1 MNKAKEELNM
11 TKHRVRVPQVADIS
25 AAIRL
30 YYEHTEI
37 GNKDIRAIFGDM
49 GNGRIGRLKQ
59 LVLEAMHERGTVHY
73 NAQYVNTEVAY
84 DVWGINIDKLTAG
97 RKKLQQLGLGG

>member
-1 MNKAKEELNM
+1 M

-97 RKKLQQLGLGG
+97 RKKLQQLGLGR

>member
-1 MNKAKEELNM
+1 M

-59 LVLEAMHERGTVHY
+59 LALEAMHERGTVHY

-84 DVWGINIDKLTAG
+84 DAWGIDIKRLERGIERLNKLNIEVIAC
-97 RKKLQQLGLGG
+97 R

>member
-1 MNKAKEELNM
+1 MI
-11 TKHRVRVPQVADIS
+11 KHRVRVPQVADIS

>member
-49 GNGRIGRLKQ
+49 GNGRDRQ
-59 LVLEAMHERGTVHY
+59 A
-73 NAQYVNTEVAY
+73 
-84 DVWGINIDKLTAG
+84 
-97 RKKLQQLGLGG
+97 

>member
-1 MNKAKEELNM
+1 M

-59 LVLEAMHERGTVHY
+59 LALEAMHERGTVHY

-84 DVWGINIDKLTAG
+84 DVWGINIDRLTAG

>member
-1 MNKAKEELNM
+1 M

-59 LVLEAMHERGTVHY
+59 LVLETMHERGTVHY

-84 DVWGINIDKLTAG
+84 DVWGINIDRLTAG

>member
-1 MNKAKEELNM
+1 M

-84 DVWGINIDKLTAG
+84 DVWGINIDRLTAG

>member
-1 MNKAKEELNM
+1 M

-49 GNGRIGRLKQ
+49 GNGRYCGLLWGRWHFSRCVQ
-59 LVLEAMHERGTVHY
+59 M
-73 NAQYVNTEVAY
+73 VAC
-84 DVWGINIDKLTAG
+84 W
-97 RKKLQQLGLGG
+97 RRPLQILILIL